1 MLSFHDFVYERKD
14 KKEQNV
20 INLFVK
26 NLKSKASLIY
36 FDEFQVTNIV
46 DAMILGK
53 LFDEIFK
60 ENIKIILTSN
70 IKISDLYK
78 DGLQREQFIPFIKVM
93 EDKSIE
99 HELKI
104 DDDYR
109 KSLEN
114 KKQRY
119 FFPLNQE
126 TNFRMNKFFRTIT
139 KDKKKLYKILS
150 IKGRNLEINNYFEG
164 ISRFNFK
171 ELCDRNLGAEDYLEI
186 VKVSKFIVIENI
198 PQFDDTNS
206 NQQLRFITLLD
217 IVYDKNIPI
226 AVTADQNL
234 DKLSSSISLANEFK
248 RTISRLYELTS
259 INYNNDTRIS

>member
-1 MLSFHDFVYERKD
+1 M
-14 KKEQNV
+14 
-20 INLFVK
+20 
-26 NLKSKASLIY
+26 
-36 FDEFQVTNIV
+36 
-46 DAMILGK
+46 
-53 LFDEIFK
+53 
-60 ENIKIILTSN
+60 
-70 IKISDLYK
+70 YK

-186 VKVSKFIVIENI
+186 V
-198 PQFDDTNS
+198 
-206 NQQLRFITLLD
+206 
-217 IVYDKNIPI
+217 
-226 AVTADQNL
+226 
-234 DKLSSSISLANEFK
+234 
-248 RTISRLYELTS
+248 
-259 INYNNDTRIS
+259 

>member
-1 MLSFHDFVYERKD
+1 
-14 KKEQNV
+14 
-20 INLFVK
+20 
-26 NLKSKASLIY
+26 
-36 FDEFQVTNIV
+36 
-46 DAMILGK
+46 
-53 LFDEIFK
+53 
-60 ENIKIILTSN
+60 
-70 IKISDLYK
+70 
-78 DGLQREQFIPFIKVM
+78 
-93 EDKSIE
+93 
-99 HELKI
+99 
-104 DDDYR
+104 
-109 KSLEN
+109 
-114 KKQRY
+114 
-119 FFPLNQE
+119 
-126 TNFRMNKFFRTIT
+126 MNKFFRTIT

-259 INYNNDTRIS
+259 INYNNDTRIL